1 MSAIASRDDTP
12 PEKRTLYWHFNRLL
26 ERYMPE
32 QLYQRSLI
40 IVIAPVVLLQ
50 GLMAWVFLDR
60 HYETVTKSLSQSF
73 VRDVALVVKTWEKS
87 PHTEADLA
95 KVLAMANDDLALGE
109 ASCTAAGYQQA
120 VAVIRAPEI
129 DALSGL

>member
-1 MSAIASRDDTP
+1 
-12 PEKRTLYWHFNRLL
+12 
-26 ERYMPE
+26 MPE

-73 VRDVALVVKTWEKS
+73 VRDVALVVKTWDKS

-95 KVLAMANDDLALGE
+95 KVLAMANDDLALGLTVE
-109 ASCTAAGYQQA
+109 RNAALPPA
-120 VAVIRAPEI
+120 ISKPLLCHPCIRN
-129 DALSGL
+129 